1 MLRADRRPLSS
12 RELVARAVERGLI
25 RTKGRAPHK
34 TMNARLSEDIR
45 QNSQTIFMRSFHGT
59 FALKDWSSE
68 IREFV
73 TKRRKINPM
82 DENILVLEESQFRS
96 LLSTS
101 ARLPQ
106 RPFFDISLS
115 ELLRKSISMKRQLIE
130 EDNNYVQIISLFHVI
145 STKEILTYKRTSR
158 LPESRLHYTKSVN
171 FGGHL
176 QDIDRAPIFETVLQ
190 DDINVVFMRELYEE
204 LVFEDG
210 FESVRYLGGLY
221 SQEDFIL
228 RSARRGLLSSYP

>member
-1 MLRADRRPLSS
+1 MLRADRRPLLS

-45 QNSQTIFMRSFHGT
+45 QKLANDLHVLIHGT

-68 IREFV
+68 ILEFV

-82 DENILVLEESQFRS
+82 DENILVLEELQFRS

-106 RPFFDISLS
+106 RPFF
-115 ELLRKSISMKRQLIE
+115 
-130 EDNNYVQIISLFHVI
+130 Y
-145 STKEILTYKRTSR
+145 IL
-158 LPESRLHYTKSVN
+158 
-171 FGGHL
+171 
-176 QDIDRAPIFETVLQ
+176 Q
-190 DDINVVFMRELYEE
+190 
-204 LVFEDG
+204 
-210 FESVRYLGGLY
+210 
-221 SQEDFIL
+221 
-228 RSARRGLLSSYP
+228 